1 MPSRSGPV
9 AAPSHVTAARVA
21 RPLLHGSHHLF
32 EAEARMRYAGL
43 VVMLVVLTAGCDRSR
58 AELTKALAESRAA
71 EAQKD
76 SLLTEV
82 LETTQF
88 VSDLNSELAKAK
100 AVSVAAE
107 GDDPGVPGARQ
118 DREERQETLE
128 RIQQVIARLNESE
141 TKLIATENRA
151 KNAKIKNARLLAQ
164 IATYMQTI
172 EDLKTAAEQQRAEN
186 EAIIA
191 DQRTQIA
198 TLAGQVDNLNVQAAS
213 LRDTLVHLTKYKNR
227 VYYAVGTKDELINNG
242 VVTKEGSKFL
252 FFGGTRLEP
261 ARRLNLDAFT
271 MIDKTQTLSIPLPRT
286 DKKYKIVSRQSPEY
300 LMGEVTEKGEVK
312 GVVEIASPEEFWSAS
327 KFLILVQK

>member
-1 MPSRSGPV
+1 
-9 AAPSHVTAARVA
+9 
-21 RPLLHGSHHLF
+21 
-32 EAEARMRYAGL
+32 MRYLGL
-43 VVMLVVLTAGCDRSR
+43 ILMLAATVTGCDRSR
-58 AELTKALAESRAA
+58 AELTKALAESKAA

-100 AVSVAAE
+100 TVAISAD
-107 GDDPGVPGARQ
+107 GADPGMPGARQ
-118 DREERQETLE
+118 DREDRTATLE
-128 RIQQVIARLNESE
+128 RIQQVIVRLNESE
-141 TKLIATENRA
+141 AKLTQTENRA
-151 KNAKIKNARLLAQ
+151 KNAKIKNARLIAQ
-164 IATYMQTI
+164 ITTYKQTI
-172 EDLKTAAEQQRAEN
+172 EDLKTAAEQQRAEQ

-198 TLAGQVDNLNVQAAS
+198 TLAGQVDNLNLDNAT
-213 LRDTLVHLTKYKNR
+213 LRDTVAHLTRYKNR
-227 VYYAVGTKDELINNG
+227 VYYAIGTKDELLNNG

-261 ARRLNLDAFT
+261 ARKLNLEAFT

-286 DKKYKIVSRQSPEY
+286 DKKYKIISRQSPEF
-300 LMGEVTEKGEVK
+300 LAGEVTEKGEVK

-327 KFLILVQK
+327 KYLILVQK